1 MATYVNFY
9 TIAFETPQK
18 EPTSRNL
25 IRFFKQIEELA
36 KRDITK
42 IDRPINGGQYR
53 ISSYYWPDV
62 GEDFVIIPIGK
73 VKNGAPYVETA
84 DRQKLKELDRRVYD
98 VNILAYD
105 STYKTMIMT
114 NHQSAPSAKEVEDY
128 FNSFLNPNDPIRIRI
143 SPIMHNTGIES
154 LRNAHR
160 VRSIVFDL
168 NLTAGTVDLIQ
179 DQMNVDGTLSGY
191 FRQLIH
197 GAKNDIL
204 GKTMKLEI
212 GLGHDKK
219 VATLDKNSLLDLIA
233 TLNIDSNAINEIEVR
248 YYGGEHE
255 KVDRARI
262 KQQELFLSHQFSL
275 GGSKIG
281 AEYLKQHIAEPYG
294 DKYGKFSPHIKE
306 YFATEKVVPDEYE
319 FVSQWKGDV
328 VVN

>member
-9 TIAFETPQK
+9 TIAFENPQK
-18 EPTSRNL
+18 EPTSRNMMK
-25 IRFFKQIEELA
+25 FFRQIEELS
-36 KRDITK
+36 KQDIEK
-42 IDRPINGGQYR
+42 IDRKINGGRYR
-53 ISSYYWPDV
+53 ISSYLWPDV
-62 GEDFVIIPIGK
+62 GEQFVIIPIGK
-73 VKNGAPYVETA
+73 VKNGAPYVESP
-84 DRQKLKELDRRVYD
+84 DRKKLKELDQRVYD

-105 STYKTMIMT
+105 RTYKTMIMT

-128 FNSFLNPNDPIRIRI
+128 FNSFLAPDDSIRIRI

-160 VRSIVFDL
+160 VRSVVFDL

-179 DQMNVDGTLSGY
+179 DQVNVDGKLSGY

-197 GAKNDIL
+197 GAKNDML

-233 TLNIDSNAINEIEVR
+233 TLNIDSNAINEIEIR
-248 YYGGEHE
+248 YYGGENE
-255 KVDRARI
+255 KIEHARI
-262 KQQELFLSHQFSL
+262 KQQELFLRHQFSL

-281 AEYLKQHIAEPYG
+281 AEYLKQHIVEAYG
-294 DKYGKFSPHIKE
+294 EKYGKFASRIRE
-306 YFATEKVVPDEYE
+306 YFATEKTVADEYE
-319 FVSQWKGDV
+319 FVSQWGGDV
-328 VVN
+328 IVN